1 MFNGLTQNLI
11 KTFDKIRNRGILTEI
26 NMQEVLRDVRIALLE
41 ADVALP
47 VVKNLIENIKVQA
60 QGQQIIKS
68 VSPAQMVIKIIN
80 DEMVN
85 ILSSSEEESKLN
97 LRSKP
102 PVNILMVGLQGSGK
116 TTASA
121 KIALKLK
128 SENKKVLLTS
138 LDIYRPAA
146 MEQLEKLA
154 KSIQV
159 ESMPID
165 KNLKPIEIVKRSM
178 DYAKIKG
185 IDVVIYDTA
194 GRLHIDKDMI
204 DEVAEVK
211 ALIKPTETLL
221 VVDSMIG
228 QDAVNVATTF
238 DNNLSITGV
247 ILSRIDGDTRGGA
260 TLSIKYTTNKPIKFL
275 SSGEKLSDLENFDAK
290 RIVSRILDMGDI
302 ISFVE
307 KASDIINEDEAK
319 LAAERLKKGQ
329 FNLND
334 YLKQIRN
341 IEKMG
346 GFTSILGML
355 PGVNKLMQEIPADKL
370 NNNKLLLQQ
379 EAIILSMTKKERFNP
394 SILNAS
400 RKRRIANGSGTT
412 VQKVNILLKQFRQ
425 ISDMMKKT
433 AQMNPKTLMRTGIG
447 KLFS

>member
-275 SSGEKLSDLENFDAK
+275 SSGEKLTDLENFDAK